1 MQSSDTCRKPIPS
14 RRSLSDRMC
23 GVLPQSTSQVAILAP
38 NWLGDVALALPSLRT
53 LVLARPETTFHV
65 VGRPPLGELVDLL
78 NCPRIKHH
86 ECAKNNRQ
94 RRQLLQSIH
103 PDAVIMFTGSFRSAW
118 VARGLGRIRLGTRT
132 EGRGWLLTDTISRG
146 TSRPRATSELYADL
160 VEVAVGK
167 RPRPPQSLISEDPKT
182 TRSGIVLVP
191 GASRE
196 NKRWPESR
204 FVQLGQKLQGIGHA
218 ITLLGSPEEHHRLR
232 DMSNQILHAQVVC
245 EPRLHAAFSAIQHAA
260 VVVGNDTG
268 PRHLATLF
276 GTPCVSL
283 FGPTDIRWTP
293 PAANEHAL
301 RAQPFAPGELIA
313 DDQPAAFA
321 IDRIPTGDVLF
332 TVQRILDQS
341 QL

>member
-1 MQSSDTCRKPIPS
+1 MV
-14 RRSLSDRMC
+14 
-23 GVLPQSTSQVAILAP
+23 GVLPQSISQVAILAP
-38 NWLGDVALALPSLRT
+38 NWLGDVALALPSLQT

-65 VGRPPLGELVDLL
+65 MGRPPLGELVDLL
-78 NCPRIKHH
+78 NCPRLKHH
-86 ECAKNNRQ
+86 EYAKHNGQ
-94 RRQLLQSIH
+94 RRQALRSIH

-118 VARGLGRIRLGTRT
+118 VARGLGRIRLGTRS
-132 EGRGWLLTDTISRG
+132 ERRGWLLTHAISRG
-146 TSRPRATSELYADL
+146 TSRPRPTSELYADL
-160 VEVAVGK
+160 AEVAVGA
-167 RPRPPQSLISEDPKT
+167 RPGPPQPLIPELPKS
-182 TRSGIVLVP
+182 TRSGVVLVP
-191 GASRE
+191 GASRQ

-204 FVQLGQKLQGIGHA
+204 FVELGQKLQAIGHA

-232 DMSNQILHAQVVC
+232 AMSNHILHAQIVC
-245 EPRLHAAFSAIQHAA
+245 ETRIHAPLSAIQHAA
-260 VVVGNDTG
+260 VVIGNDTG

-276 GTPCVSL
+276 GTPCVTL

-332 TVQRILDQS
+332 SVHKILNQS
-341 QL
+341 EL